1 MGSCSHVC
9 NCCSVTQSCP
19 TLCNPIAC
27 STPSFPVLHRL
38 PQFAQTHVHWADDA
52 IQPSHPLLPPFPPAF
67 NLSQHQGISQ
77 WSFLHQW
84 PKYWSFVMELQYY
97 VMEPQLKTLETKTQG
112 SFPDW
117 WFSISSVI
125 HWSRDI
131 NAGHDSMGAD
141 RGSWMFGALL
151 DPALHTSSLGSFP
164 CGSSWWN

>member
-1 MGSCSHVC
+1 MGSCSHVY